1 MLLLALNGIF
11 AMIFFA
17 FARRAFGRAWPFLKL
32 GWWVIDEEVKKSDYR
47 RNIESRKVISQ
58 AGVFLVGGLLWLL
71 AGMVSGGLSV
81 YFSVELLRLYF
92 A

>member
-11 AMIFFA
+11 AVIFFA
-17 FARRAFGRAWPFLKL
+17 FARRAVGRAWPFLKL
-32 GWWVIDEEVKKSDYR
+32 GWSVVDREVKKSDYR
-47 RNIESRKVISQ
+47 QNVESRRIISQ
-58 AGVFLVGGLLWLL
+58 AGMFLIGGVLWLL